1 MKTLL
6 NKEMKLTASPLSFL
20 FIAFAVMTFIPG
32 YPILL
37 AGFFVCF
44 GIFHSFQAGR
54 EAGDILYTAML
65 PVEKADV
72 VRAKFAF
79 TVSIQLVAFTVTAL
93 FTVLRMTL
101 LSQAGVYLQNALMNA
116 NLAYLGYILLVYAAF
131 NTLFVQRFFKTAYA
145 IGIPFLLF
153 GIACFLLIGI
163 TETLHFLPH
172 CGGLN
177 RAGFEKI
184 QLIPFFFGAAV
195 YPLSTLLAQK
205 KSVAAFEKLDL

>member
-1 MKTLL
+1 MKALL
-6 NKEMKLTASPLSFL
+6 YKEMKLTASPLSFL
-20 FIAFAVMTFIPG
+20 FIAFSLMTFIPG

-44 GIFHSFQAGR
+44 GIFQSFQAGR

-79 TVSIQLVAFTVTAL
+79 TVAIQMIAFLAAAVFTA
-93 FTVLRMTL
+93 LRMTL
-101 LSQAGVYLQNALMNA
+101 LKNAEVYLQNALMNA
-116 NLAYLGYILLVYAAF
+116 NLAYLGYILLLYAAF
-131 NTLFVQRFFKTAYA
+131 NTLFVRRFFKTAYA

-153 GIACFLLIGI
+153 GIAAFLLIGV

-177 RAGFEKI
+177 ATGFEQI
-184 QLIPFFFGAAV
+184 QLLPLLLGAAV
-195 YPLSTLLAQK
+195 YLLSTLLAQK
-205 KSVAAFEKLDL
+205 QSIAAFEKLDL